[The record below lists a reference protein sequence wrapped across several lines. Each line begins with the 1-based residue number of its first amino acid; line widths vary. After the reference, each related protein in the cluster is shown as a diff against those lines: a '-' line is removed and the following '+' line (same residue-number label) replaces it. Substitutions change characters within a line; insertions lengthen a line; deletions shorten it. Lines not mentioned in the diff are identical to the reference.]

1 MFNGSSYDRY
11 SEEFNEKAYTVDELK
26 NILDKFEIIG
36 IYDEMTFDS
45 PKSDSERIYFVCKK
59 R

>member
-1 MFNGSSYDRY
+1 MKR

-36 IYDEMTFDS
+36 IYDEMTLDP